1 MINKMKKMTR
11 FRVVNLENHFFSSF
25 DSQIR
30 RFPAPWKKCCS
41 QRELHQLCIF
51 SSNFRNNLLCFDG
64 EENIS
69 AKGCIKIEPKL
80 IFSSQSIF

>member
-1 MINKMKKMTR
+1 MINKIKTLTR
-11 FRVVNLENHFFSSF
+11 FRVVNLESQIFFSSF

-30 RFPAPWKKCCS
+30 QFPAPWKRSCS

-51 SSNFRNNLLCFDG
+51 PSNFRTNLLCFDG
-64 EENIS
+64 ENIS

-80 IFSSQSIF
+80 IFSSQPIF